1 MFKLNHL
8 TADADKFYAYLSDR
22 FDEIKAALNDDKE
35 FTYDAISLERSE
47 SKIWIEAMQISDI
60 RKVQR
65 QVELF
70 EVDCN
75 DVDLYSSLFDI
86 HNVKFNDAKILRIAD
101 LFEQGIITTENV
113 VFVVVGDTSTEPYSV
128 DYFVRGIFT
137 DLTLAFRHVDKAFRS
152 IIATKLDADEA
163 FYVGGY
169 TE

>member
-1 MFKLNHL
+1 MSKLNHL

-22 FDEIKAALNDDKE
+22 MTDIEEQLKSDKYFDYSNL
-35 FTYDAISLERSE
+35 SLERLE
-47 SKIWIEAMQISDI
+47 SRIWIEATQTSDI
-60 RKVQR
+60 RKVNR
-65 QVELF
+65 RIEIF
-70 EVDCN
+70 EVDCD
-75 DVDLYSSLFDI
+75 DVDLYSSLFDL
-86 HNVKFNDAKILRIAD
+86 HHVEFDAAKIFRIAD

-113 VFVVVGDTSTEPYSV
+113 VFVVVGDTSTEPYAV

-137 DLTLAFRHVDKAFRS
+137 DLTLAFRHVDKSFRS

>member
-8 TADADKFYAYLSDR
+8 TADTDKFYAYLSNR
-22 FDEIKAALNDDKE
+22 FDEIKAALNEDKE
-35 FTYDAISLERSE
+35 FTYDVVSLKRFG

-60 RKVQR
+60 RKVNR
-65 QVELF
+65 QIKIF

-86 HNVKFNDAKILRIAD
+86 HNVKFNDAKIFRIAD

-113 VFVVVGDTSTEPYSV
+113 VFVVVGDTSTEPYAV